1 MSSDDYYSSFTAKSS
16 PEETYKKISQVAKW
30 WSENFEGSSAKV
42 EDSFTLR
49 FKNGDWYKIKVVELD
64 IDNYG
69 SVIPVRE
76 LELSLPEDDSVIKIL
91 SSSKYAAIF
100 TEGDSDIGRTIIL
113 ANSISLDELNEE
125 KKRAIDKVNRK

>member
-1 MSSDDYYSSFTAKSS
+1 MLVKI
-16 PEETYKKISQVAKW
+16 EEVKA
-30 WSENFEGSSAKV
+30 
-42 EDSFTLR
+42 D
-49 FKNGDWYKIKVVELD
+49 KIKVVELD

-76 LELSLPEDDSVIKIL
+76 LELSLPKDDSIIKIL

-100 TEGDSDIGRTIIL
+100 TKGDSDKGGRTIIL

>member
-1 MSSDDYYSSFTAKSS
+1 MLVKI
-16 PEETYKKISQVAKW
+16 EEIK
-30 WSENFEGSSAKV
+30 EN
-42 EDSFTLR
+42 
-49 FKNGDWYKIKVVELD
+49 KIKVVELD

-100 TEGDSDIGRTIIL
+100 TEGDSDMDGRTIIL

-125 KKRAIDKVNRK
+125 KKRAIDKVNKK

>member
-1 MSSDDYYSSFTAKSS
+1 MLVKI
-16 PEETYKKISQVAKW
+16 EEVKA
-30 WSENFEGSSAKV
+30 
-42 EDSFTLR
+42 D
-49 FKNGDWYKIKVVELD
+49 KIKVVELD

-76 LELSLPEDDSVIKIL
+76 LELSLPDDDSVIKIL

-100 TEGDSDIGRTIIL
+100 TEGGTDKGGRTIIL

>member
-1 MSSDDYYSSFTAKSS
+1 LLVKI
-16 PEETYKKISQVAKW
+16 EEIK
-30 WSENFEGSSAKV
+30 EN
-42 EDSFTLR
+42 
-49 FKNGDWYKIKVVELD
+49 KIKVVELD

-100 TEGDSDIGRTIIL
+100 TEGDSDMDGRTIIL

>member
-1 MSSDDYYSSFTAKSS
+1 MLVKI
-16 PEETYKKISQVAKW
+16 EEIKA
-30 WSENFEGSSAKV
+30 N
-42 EDSFTLR
+42 
-49 FKNGDWYKIKVVELD
+49 KIKVIELD

-100 TEGDSDIGRTIIL
+100 TEGDSDMDGRTIIL

-125 KKRAIDKVNRK
+125 KKRAIDNVNKK

>member
-1 MSSDDYYSSFTAKSS
+1 MLVKI
-16 PEETYKKISQVAKW
+16 EEIKA
-30 WSENFEGSSAKV
+30 N
-42 EDSFTLR
+42 R
-49 FKNGDWYKIKVVELD
+49 IKVVELD

-100 TEGDSDIGRTIIL
+100 TEGDSDMDGRTIIL

-125 KKRAIDKVNRK
+125 KKRAIDKVNKK

>member
-1 MSSDDYYSSFTAKSS
+1 MLVKI
-16 PEETYKKISQVAKW
+16 EEVKA
-30 WSENFEGSSAKV
+30 
-42 EDSFTLR
+42 D
-49 FKNGDWYKIKVVELD
+49 KIKVVELD

-76 LELSLPEDDSVIKIL
+76 LELSLPKDDSIIKIL

-100 TEGDSDIGRTIIL
+100 TEGGTDKGGRTIIL

>member
-1 MSSDDYYSSFTAKSS
+1 MLVKI
-16 PEETYKKISQVAKW
+16 EEIKA
-30 WSENFEGSSAKV
+30 N
-42 EDSFTLR
+42 
-49 FKNGDWYKIKVVELD
+49 KIKVVELD

-100 TEGDSDIGRTIIL
+100 TKGDSDMDGRTIIL

>member
-1 MSSDDYYSSFTAKSS
+1 MLVKI
-16 PEETYKKISQVAKW
+16 EEVKA
-30 WSENFEGSSAKV
+30 
-42 EDSFTLR
+42 D
-49 FKNGDWYKIKVVELD
+49 KIKVVELD

-76 LELSLPEDDSVIKIL
+76 LELSLPEDDSVIKIM

-100 TEGDSDIGRTIIL
+100 TEGDSDMDGRTIIL

>member
-1 MSSDDYYSSFTAKSS
+1 MLVKI
-16 PEETYKKISQVAKW
+16 EEIKA
-30 WSENFEGSSAKV
+30 N
-42 EDSFTLR
+42 
-49 FKNGDWYKIKVVELD
+49 KIKVVELD

-100 TEGDSDIGRTIIL
+100 TEGDSDMDGRTIIL

>member
-1 MSSDDYYSSFTAKSS
+1 LLVKI
-16 PEETYKKISQVAKW
+16 EEIKA
-30 WSENFEGSSAKV
+30 N
-42 EDSFTLR
+42 
-49 FKNGDWYKIKVVELD
+49 KIKVIELD

-76 LELSLPEDDSVIKIL
+76 LELSLPEDDSVIKIM

-100 TEGDSDIGRTIIL
+100 TEGDSDMDGRTIIL

>member
-1 MSSDDYYSSFTAKSS
+1 MLVKI
-16 PEETYKKISQVAKW
+16 EEIKA
-30 WSENFEGSSAKV
+30 N
-42 EDSFTLR
+42 
-49 FKNGDWYKIKVVELD
+49 KIKVVELD

-76 LELSLPEDDSVIKIL
+76 LELSLPKDDSVIKIL

-100 TEGDSDIGRTIIL
+100 TEGDSDMDGRTIIL

-125 KKRAIDKVNRK
+125 KKRAIDKVNKK

>member
-1 MSSDDYYSSFTAKSS
+1 LLVKI
-16 PEETYKKISQVAKW
+16 EEIK
-30 WSENFEGSSAKV
+30 EN
-42 EDSFTLR
+42 
-49 FKNGDWYKIKVVELD
+49 KIKVVELD

-100 TEGDSDIGRTIIL
+100 TEGDSDMDGSRTIIL

>member
-1 MSSDDYYSSFTAKSS
+1 MLVKI
-16 PEETYKKISQVAKW
+16 EEIKP
-30 WSENFEGSSAKV
+30 N
-42 EDSFTLR
+42 
-49 FKNGDWYKIKVVELD
+49 KIKVVELD

-100 TEGDSDIGRTIIL
+100 TEGDSDMDGRTIIL

-125 KKRAIDKVNRK
+125 KKKAIDKVNRK

>member
-1 MSSDDYYSSFTAKSS
+1 LLVKI
-16 PEETYKKISQVAKW
+16 EEIKA
-30 WSENFEGSSAKV
+30 N
-42 EDSFTLR
+42 
-49 FKNGDWYKIKVVELD
+49 KIKVVELD

-76 LELSLPEDDSVIKIL
+76 LELSLPEDESVIKIL

-100 TEGDSDIGRTIIL
+100 TEGDSDIDGRTIIL

>member
-1 MSSDDYYSSFTAKSS
+1 LLVKI
-16 PEETYKKISQVAKW
+16 EEIKA
-30 WSENFEGSSAKV
+30 N
-42 EDSFTLR
+42 
-49 FKNGDWYKIKVVELD
+49 KIKVVELD

-100 TEGDSDIGRTIIL
+100 TEGGTDKGGRTIIL

>member
-1 MSSDDYYSSFTAKSS
+1 MLVKI
-16 PEETYKKISQVAKW
+16 EEIKA
-30 WSENFEGSSAKV
+30 N
-42 EDSFTLR
+42 
-49 FKNGDWYKIKVVELD
+49 KIKVVELD

-76 LELSLPEDDSVIKIL
+76 LELGLPEDDSVIKIL

-100 TEGDSDIGRTIIL
+100 TEGDSDMDGRTIIL

>member
-1 MSSDDYYSSFTAKSS
+1 MCTLLVKI
-16 PEETYKKISQVAKW
+16 EEIRA
-30 WSENFEGSSAKV
+30 N
-42 EDSFTLR
+42 R
-49 FKNGDWYKIKVVELD
+49 IKVVELD

-100 TEGDSDIGRTIIL
+100 TEGDSDMDGRTIIL

>member
-1 MSSDDYYSSFTAKSS
+1 MLVKI
-16 PEETYKKISQVAKW
+16 EEIKA
-30 WSENFEGSSAKV
+30 N
-42 EDSFTLR
+42 
-49 FKNGDWYKIKVVELD
+49 KIKVVELD

-100 TEGDSDIGRTIIL
+100 TEGDSAMDGRTIIL

>member
-1 MSSDDYYSSFTAKSS
+1 MLVKI
-16 PEETYKKISQVAKW
+16 EEIKA
-30 WSENFEGSSAKV
+30 N
-42 EDSFTLR
+42 R
-49 FKNGDWYKIKVVELD
+49 IKVVELD

-100 TEGDSDIGRTIIL
+100 TEGDSDMDGRTIIL

>member
-1 MSSDDYYSSFTAKSS
+1 MYTLLVKI
-16 PEETYKKISQVAKW
+16 EEIKA
-30 WSENFEGSSAKV
+30 N
-42 EDSFTLR
+42 
-49 FKNGDWYKIKVVELD
+49 KIKVVELD

-100 TEGDSDIGRTIIL
+100 TEGDSDMDGRTIIL

>member
-1 MSSDDYYSSFTAKSS
+1 LLVKI
-16 PEETYKKISQVAKW
+16 EEIKP
-30 WSENFEGSSAKV
+30 N
-42 EDSFTLR
+42 R
-49 FKNGDWYKIKVVELD
+49 IKVVELD

>member
-1 MSSDDYYSSFTAKSS
+1 LLVKI
-16 PEETYKKISQVAKW
+16 EEVKADKI
-30 WSENFEGSSAKV
+30 
-42 EDSFTLR
+42 R
-49 FKNGDWYKIKVVELD
+49 VVELD

-76 LELSLPEDDSVIKIL
+76 LELSLPKDDSVIKIL

-100 TEGDSDIGRTIIL
+100 TEGDTDKGGRTIIL

>member
-1 MSSDDYYSSFTAKSS
+1 MLVKI
-16 PEETYKKISQVAKW
+16 EEIKA
-30 WSENFEGSSAKV
+30 N
-42 EDSFTLR
+42 
-49 FKNGDWYKIKVVELD
+49 KIKVVELD

-100 TEGDSDIGRTIIL
+100 TEGDSNMDSRTIIL

-125 KKRAIDKVNRK
+125 KKKAIDKVNRK

>member
-1 MSSDDYYSSFTAKSS
+1 MLVKI
-16 PEETYKKISQVAKW
+16 EEIK
-30 WSENFEGSSAKV
+30 EN
-42 EDSFTLR
+42 
-49 FKNGDWYKIKVVELD
+49 KIKVVELD

-100 TEGDSDIGRTIIL
+100 TEGDSDMDGRTIIL

-125 KKRAIDKVNRK
+125 KKKAIDKVNRK